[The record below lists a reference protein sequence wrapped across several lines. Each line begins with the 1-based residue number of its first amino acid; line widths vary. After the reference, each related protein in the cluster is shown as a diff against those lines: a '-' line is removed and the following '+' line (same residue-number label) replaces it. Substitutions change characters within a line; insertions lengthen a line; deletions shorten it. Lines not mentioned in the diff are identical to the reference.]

1 MTKFFYARLAISNI
15 KKNHRTYVP
24 FILTC
29 ILTIAMYYIM
39 KSLSLNPDIEN
50 MVGSEMIAYIMML
63 GSWVVALFSVIF
75 LFYTNSFLVKKRKKE
90 FGVFN
95 ILGMEKRHLSRVLAW
110 ETVYVMLISLAAGL
124 GFGIALDKAMFL
136 LIGKVL
142 GADVILGFFISVE
155 ALAST
160 CILFAVIFVIM
171 LGNAVCQIQVSNP
184 VELLRAGNTGEKE
197 PKTKWLLA
205 FAGAV
210 CLGAGYY
217 LSATTKD
224 PVSSIFVF
232 FIAVVLVIIGTY
244 MLFTAGS
251 IAFLKLLR
259 KNKRY
264 YYKTKHFT
272 SIAGM
277 IYRMKQNAVGLANI
291 CILST
296 MVLVMVS
303 STTCLMVGMEDI
315 IKARYPHDF
324 SVYFQQE
331 ESEGAID
338 VIQSFQKERKF
349 PVSYEQQYQFLE
361 FAAFGEGDSFSVV
374 NDSNLAAVQ
383 TITTLVFVTL
393 SDFNAVTGNHKTLEE
408 GEIFVYPCR
417 ETYDASVLQ
426 LFGKEYQVAEILDT
440 FIGNGSQ
447 AANMSG
453 YYGIVVPD
461 LDEMKRIGQE
471 QSKVNSEWPA
481 KIRML
486 YEFDSDASSDQKNA
500 FYDELMGIY
509 EQHGFSIYMES
520 REQSKISFISLY
532 GGLFFIGV
540 FLGILFLMATVLII
554 YYKQISEGY
563 DDKERFTIMQNVG
576 MSHAEVRSSIHSQVL
591 TVFFLP
597 LLMAGIHLLAAFPL
611 ISELLAL
618 MNFVNTRLYILCTMS
633 SFFVFAVLYV
643 LIYLITARTYYRI
656 VSTKQ

>member
-1 MTKFFYARLAISNI
+1 MTKFFYSRLAVSNI
-15 KKNHRTYVP
+15 KKNYRTYLP
-24 FILTC
+24 FIFTC

-39 KSLSLNPDIEN
+39 KSLSLNPGIKN
-50 MVGSEMIAYIMML
+50 MAGSETIAYIMML
-63 GSWVVALFSVIF
+63 GSWIVALFSVIF

-110 ETVYVMLISLAAGL
+110 ETVYVMFLSLAAGL

-142 GADVILGFFISVE
+142 GVDVILGFFVSVK

-171 LGNAVCQIQVSNP
+171 LGNAVCQIQISDP

-197 PKTKWLLA
+197 PRTKWLLA
-205 FAGAV
+205 FAGAACIGV
-210 CLGAGYY
+210 GYY
-217 LSATTKD
+217 LSVTTKD
-224 PVSSIFVF
+224 PVSSILVF

-264 YYKTKHFT
+264 YYKTNHFT

-303 STTCLMVGMEDI
+303 STTCMMIGMDDV
-315 IKARYPHDF
+315 IKTRYPHDF
-324 SVYFQQE
+324 SIYLQTE
-331 ESEGAID
+331 ESGEAVD
-338 VIQSFQKERKF
+338 VMRALQKEQGF
-349 PVSYEQQYQFLE
+349 SVTYEQQYQFLQ
-361 FAAFGEGDSFSVV
+361 FAAFREGDSFSVGSE
-374 NDSNLAAVQ
+374 DTLSAIQ
-383 TITTLVFVTL
+383 TITTLFFVPL
-393 SDFNAVTGNHKTLEE
+393 SDYNAITGKHKTLEE
-408 GEIFVYPCR
+408 GEVFVYPCR
-417 ETYDASVLQ
+417 QTFDASVFE
-426 LFGKEYQVAEILDT
+426 LFGKEYQVAEILDSL
-440 FIGNGSQ
+440 IGNGSQ
-447 AANMSG
+447 AANING

-461 LDEMKRIGQE
+461 LEEMNRICQ
-471 QSKVNSEWPA
+471 QQAKINTEWPSQ
-481 KIRML
+481 IRIM
-486 YEFDSDASSDQKNA
+486 YEFDSDASPDQQNA
-500 FYDELMGIY
+500 FYEELLEIY
-509 EQHGFSIYMES
+509 EQHGFTIYMES
-520 REQSKISFISLY
+520 REQSRTNFISLY
-532 GGLFFIGV
+532 GGLFFIGI
-540 FLGILFLMATVLII
+540 FLGILFVMATVLII

-576 MSHAEVRSSIHSQVL
+576 MSHAEVRASIHSQVL

-597 LLMAGIHLLAAFPL
+597 LIMAGIHLLAAFPL
-611 ISELLAL
+611 ISKLLAL
-618 MNFVNTRLYILCTMS
+618 MNFINTRLYILCTMC
-633 SFFVFAVLYV
+633 SFFVFAVLYI
-643 LIYLITARTYYRI
+643 LIYLLTARTYYRI

>member
-224 PVSSIFVF
+224 PVSSIFAF
-232 FIAVVLVIIGTY
+232 FA
-244 MLFTAGS
+244 
-251 IAFLKLLR
+251 KL
-259 KNKRY
+259 
-264 YYKTKHFT
+264 
-272 SIAGM
+272 
-277 IYRMKQNAVGLANI
+277 
-291 CILST
+291 
-296 MVLVMVS
+296 
-303 STTCLMVGMEDI
+303 
-315 IKARYPHDF
+315 
-324 SVYFQQE
+324 
-331 ESEGAID
+331 
-338 VIQSFQKERKF
+338 
-349 PVSYEQQYQFLE
+349 
-361 FAAFGEGDSFSVV
+361 
-374 NDSNLAAVQ
+374 
-383 TITTLVFVTL
+383 
-393 SDFNAVTGNHKTLEE
+393 
-408 GEIFVYPCR
+408 
-417 ETYDASVLQ
+417 SVL
-426 LFGKEYQVAEILDT
+426 
-440 FIGNGSQ
+440 
-447 AANMSG
+447 
-453 YYGIVVPD
+453 
-461 LDEMKRIGQE
+461 
-471 QSKVNSEWPA
+471 
-481 KIRML
+481 
-486 YEFDSDASSDQKNA
+486 
-500 FYDELMGIY
+500 
-509 EQHGFSIYMES
+509 
-520 REQSKISFISLY
+520 
-532 GGLFFIGV
+532 
-540 FLGILFLMATVLII
+540 
-554 YYKQISEGY
+554 
-563 DDKERFTIMQNVG
+563 
-576 MSHAEVRSSIHSQVL
+576 
-591 TVFFLP
+591 
-597 LLMAGIHLLAAFPL
+597 LLHL
-611 ISELLAL
+611 
-618 MNFVNTRLYILCTMS
+618 
-633 SFFVFAVLYV
+633 
-643 LIYLITARTYYRI
+643 
-656 VSTKQ
+656 